1 VPKAPYHRRPAGV
14 CCYHRDDGS
23 RLALHW
29 AAELGMVEV
38 TQLLLQ
44 ETVAAAQQLRQQM
57 EAAGDTADS
66 YAPMNVV
73 QIQVRS
79 QPPCRALHALRAACR
94 ALHALESCQ
103 LQRSRPVVN
112 RGLPVHA
119 PCWLH
124 RVMRWYCSVGHAGTA
139 GCLMCM
145 LLAGHAWF
153 QPAALCSS

>member
-44 ETVAAAQQLRQQM
+44 ETVAAAQHLRQQM

-79 QPPCRALHALRAACR
+79 QPPCRALHALESGMQGLACIRELSTAAK
-94 ALHALESCQ
+94 S
-103 LQRSRPVVN
+103 
-112 RGLPVHA
+112 
-119 PCWLH
+119 
-124 RVMRWYCSVGHAGTA
+124 A
-139 GCLMCM
+139 GCQQGVACACA
-145 LLAGHAWF
+145 LLVA
-153 QPAALCSS
+153 